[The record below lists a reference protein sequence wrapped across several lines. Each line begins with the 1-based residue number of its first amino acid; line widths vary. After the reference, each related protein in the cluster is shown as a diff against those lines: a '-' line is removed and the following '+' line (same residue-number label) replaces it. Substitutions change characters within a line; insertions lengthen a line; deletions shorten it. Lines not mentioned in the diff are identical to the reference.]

1 MTITDLFRV
10 VIKIIGI
17 YSLSKAMNR
26 LLPRFSVLNGANTF
40 TLIFD
45 VIYMSLLALIVF
57 VFLFQTNRVIKF
69 FRIDRGFDSKVIN
82 LKNLNEEGLFKIGI
96 LLIGLLLITDNSA
109 SFLTFCYL
117 ELKKQISVGGLDLVP
132 GAIIPYIHYDTWAIS
147 GINILIGVLM
157 LTFNTRILQVFIK
170 TNNKDG

>member
-17 YSLSKAMNR
+17 YSLSKTMNR
-26 LLPRFSVLNGANTF
+26 LLPRFSVLDGANTF

-82 LKNLNEEGLFKIGI
+82 LKNLNEVGLFKIGI

-117 ELKKQISVGGLDLVP
+117 ELKK
-132 GAIIPYIHYDTWAIS
+132 
-147 GINILIGVLM
+147 
-157 LTFNTRILQVFIK
+157 
-170 TNNKDG
+170 